1 MSVLRKAFGY
11 SWGKCVIDQKFQDI
25 SRKLRYWQFPLTYC
39 ASGIA
44 QGFANILFLKVRIIG
59 QDLRV
64 AHSFG
69 NHADDARDGNAQA
82 ADAWQAAHLAWI
94 YRYSRKC
101 LHSIQYNPEE
111 HCVLSAS
118 VRSGCGVHEL
128 TGLLISQRLCRRNP
142 GCSPDASRYAWPTGI
157 GVIAEFILK

>member
-1 MSVLRKAFGY
+1 MSVLRKAFGH

-44 QGFANILFLKVRIIG
+44 QGFANILFFKVRVIG

-64 AHSFG
+64 AHPFG

-82 ADAWQAAHLAWI
+82 ADTWQAAHLVGI

-101 LHSIQYNPEE
+101 LHGIQYNPEIRCRLAVDGG
-111 HCVLSAS
+111 HCGFGVAVAGGGAVRGYLVDVAQVL
-118 VRSGCGVHEL
+118 
-128 TGLLISQRLCRRNP
+128 RR
-142 GCSPDASRYAWPTGI
+142 
-157 GVIAEFILK
+157 